1 MAVMRPHRSA
11 ASGDLAG
18 EALQPLTPP
27 DIIPLKRGF
36 WAAYGMQTLACGVGL
51 FLSLFFLW
59 GSHIF
64 SPDPNAAYADTVLLV
79 DVHPNPH
86 DSWDADWADEM
97 SRRNW
102 DITLRVRTPPEP
114 EQPSSVVYT
123 WLAGASAAV
132 LLFIPFFLFARWRR
146 MEKIFGEDMYES
158 DEGTAKTE
166 SGFGAEE
173 GAGSGSG
180 AGSGAGADKD
190 LSAEDLLRHHPNR
203 GQLLDGTQVG
213 LAALLLACTAAVQIV
228 VGSVILFVQTPNGS
242 ISGPTVWKVF
252 AGGLV
257 VQAVANLVLMV
268 TTARHSVSAPRLA
281 LYVSLG
287 GAVYSIIT
295 VNPWAMAACGWS
307 TVLQWRMHRAF
318 QMMLARVAETD
329 KQDPMEA
336 YFHNL
341 LLLLVWVMR
350 ADGHCDRREIRK
362 LRTTCDGM
370 NLSAWERDVVL
381 ASANLSSRKAL
392 RDGAKRYLQAAK
404 AAAIPDP
411 GTSLLVVATAV
422 AGADGVIVREEADAL
437 RELAELA
444 GVSSD
449 NVTQLLLGQQLHLD
463 ALDVPRAHELL
474 HLDDGATRIQVQEAH
489 LALAAELEATRYQHI
504 GKTLADQLRQR
515 HTILDRARDL
525 LLKDATA

>member
-11 ASGDLAG
+11 ASGDLPG

-51 FLSLFFLW
+51 VLSLFFLW
-59 GSHIF
+59 GGHVF
-64 SPDPNAAYADTVLLV
+64 SPNPNTEYAGTVLLV
-79 DVHPNPH
+79 DVHPRPN
-86 DSWDADWADEM
+86 DFWDANWADEM

-102 DITLRVRTPPEP
+102 DITLWVRPPPEP
-114 EQPSSVVYT
+114 EQNSSVVYT
-123 WLAGASAAV
+123 WLAGTSAVV
-132 LLFIPFFLFARWRR
+132 LLFIPFFLYTRWRR

-158 DEGTAKTE
+158 DEEEAKTE
-166 SGFGAEE
+166 SGSGSEE
-173 GAGSGSG
+173 GSGT
-180 AGSGAGADKD
+180 AKD
-190 LSAEDLLRHHPNR
+190 LSAEELLRHHPNR

-213 LAALLLACTAAVQIV
+213 LAVLLLACTAAVQIV
-228 VGSVILFVQTPNGS
+228 VGSVILFVQTPSGS

-257 VQAVANLVLMV
+257 VQAVANLVLLV
-268 TTARHSVSAPRLA
+268 TTGRHSVSAPRLA

-287 GAVYSIIT
+287 GAVLSIIT

-318 QMMLARVAETD
+318 QMMLARVAEPD

-336 YFHNL
+336 YYHNL

-411 GTSLLVVATAV
+411 GPSLLVVATAV

-444 GVSSD
+444 GVSPD

-474 HLDDGATRIQVQEAH
+474 HLDDGATRGQVQEAH